1 MTVYGVE
8 QYISFDLAMVSKYHY
23 YTGIIFSAY
32 TYQTGSAIAKGGRY
46 DRLLEK
52 FGKAAPATGFV
63 VIIDDL
69 VSALTRQKMCPPLEN
84 RNLLLVYENA
94 VEKAISEAKAYRDKG
109 YATVLMKREKEKQ
122 RYTKFAQE
130 NNFSQVIFISE

>member
-1 MTVYGVE
+1 MESKHLSPGVCEALLNVSSLFGSYEILDKAETYAGNPRSAGAIKRLKEVYRLLTVYGVE

-32 TYQTGSAIAKGGRY
+32 TYQTGSAIA
-46 DRLLEK
+46 
-52 FGKAAPATGFV
+52 
-63 VIIDDL
+63 
-69 VSALTRQKMCPPLEN
+69 
-84 RNLLLVYENA
+84 
-94 VEKAISEAKAYRDKG
+94 
-109 YATVLMKREKEKQ
+109 TVLMKREKEKQ